1 MSGATET
8 KRPAQKPVTG
18 AERDALMRLNIA
30 YDILLETAAAL
41 KDRARLIPYAAR
53 DLAMIRAK
61 ISRIM
66 EAVAY
71 SIPKE
76 QRTTYNNNLRMA
88 SYTIGVKGP
97 ATGKPRNDAYG
108 MWISWNELNALLEGC
123 HDHCLTCQLDKY
135 ETRRCPIR
143 KALDVIPND
152 VPRSED
158 GECPYMMV
166 M

>member
-1 MSGATET
+1 MSGET
-8 KRPAQKPVTG
+8 KRLTAS
-18 AERDALMRLNIA
+18 ERDALQRLNVA
-30 YDILLETAAAL
+30 YDILLETASAL
-41 KDRARLIPYAAR
+41 RERARMVPYASR
-53 DLAMIRAK
+53 DLAMIRG
-61 ISRIM
+61 RIEGIM
-66 EAVAY
+66 RQIAF
-71 SIPKE
+71 SIPPE
-76 QRTTYNNNLRMA
+76 QRATYNNNLRMA

-97 ATGKPRNDAYG
+97 AVGTPRNDAYG

-123 HDHCLTCQLDKY
+123 HDHCLTCSLDKY

-152 VPRSED
+152 GPRSED

>member
-1 MSGATET
+1 MSGET
-8 KRPAQKPVTG
+8 KRLTAS
-18 AERDALMRLNIA
+18 ERDALQRLNIA
-30 YDILLETAAAL
+30 YDILLETASAL
-41 KDRARLIPYAAR
+41 KERAKMIPYASR
-53 DLAMIRAK
+53 DLAMIRG
-61 ISRIM
+61 RIEGIM
-66 EAVAY
+66 RQIAF

-123 HDHCLTCQLDKY
+123 HDHCLTCQLSKY